1 MPERRYIQ
9 ENSSFIDRE
18 REGDEKGM
26 NDWTQ
31 MNQATREASVVTPE
45 HVMLRF
51 QTAGVGSRA
60 TAQLIDMVLLFL
72 VNITVF
78 ILFSIAFFG
87 NNNLFFLETE
97 NYALAIALLFIFVL
111 NFGYYLFLEAFWGGQ
126 TVGKRLLGIRVIRDN
141 GQPITF
147 LSSTIRNLFRIIDML
162 PTGYFLGAMVSLF
175 HPRDKRIGDLVAGTI
190 VVMESGQTPSFFQK
204 KRIKKLQEQ
213 AGLESFSL
221 SEAQK
226 QAITREDWQLLST
239 FISRLSSLTK
249 EKKQELGQQ
258 IAATLSKKLDMEDV
272 PMVKENPL
280 LFLQGLYNQL
290 QNEWKLG
297 K

>member
-1 MPERRYIQ
+1 
-9 ENSSFIDRE
+9 
-18 REGDEKGM
+18 M
-26 NDWTQ
+26 NDWTP
-31 MNQATREASVVTPE
+31 MNQSTREASVVTPE

-60 TAQLIDMVLLFL
+60 VALLIDTVLLLL
-72 VNITVF
+72 VNLTVF
-78 ILFSIAFFG
+78 ILFSIVFFG
-87 NNNLFFLETE
+87 KNDLFFLETE
-97 NYALAIALLFIFVL
+97 NYAIAIAIIFVFVL

-126 TVGKRLLGIRVIRDN
+126 TVGKRWLGIRVIRDN

-147 LSSTIRNLFRIIDML
+147 LSSAIRNLFRIVDML
-162 PTGYFLGAMVSLF
+162 PTGYFLGAIVSLF

-204 KRIKKLQEQ
+204 RTMKKLQEQ
-213 AGLESFSL
+213 VSMEPLSL
-221 SEAQK
+221 SEVQK

-239 FISRLSSLTK
+239 FISRLSSLSK
-249 EKKQELGQQ
+249 NKKQELGLQ
-258 IAATLSKKLDMEDV
+258 IAATLSKKLGMEEMA
-272 PMVKENPL
+272 MVRENPL

-290 QNEWKLG
+290 RDEWKLG